1 MGERERVDSLASAR
15 SVHWE
20 QQPTWDGAVRTPP
33 DLLIVSASETEIEI
47 YKKLDQSLN
56 KRDRER
62 EIVSYVDGILKCL
75 LSHIIIADI
84 KDQSPLLVV
93 SAGLFY

>member
-1 MGERERVDSLASAR
+1 MLQETRPVSSPLIGMVREGS
-15 SVHWE
+15 
-20 QQPTWDGAVRTPP
+20 
-33 DLLIVSASETEIEI
+33 
-47 YKKLDQSLN
+47 KN
-56 KRDRER
+56 
-62 EIVSYVDGILKCL
+62 VDGILKCL

>member
-1 MGERERVDSLASAR
+1 MVREGS
-15 SVHWE
+15 
-20 QQPTWDGAVRTPP
+20 
-33 DLLIVSASETEIEI
+33 
-47 YKKLDQSLN
+47 KN
-56 KRDRER
+56 
-62 EIVSYVDGILKCL
+62 VDGILKCL